1 MKDPHN
7 YRAVGWSMVV
17 VAGSL
22 AITGL
27 LVLAIGQ
34 DAYFSDKILKHKQ
47 AEFKEMKEMESQL
60 KDQSTELDEKLEADA
75 TQSGMFILATYLE

>member
-7 YRAVGWSMVV
+7 YRAVGWAMVA

-22 AITGL
+22 AIIGL
-27 LVLAIGQ
+27 IVLAIGQ
-34 DAYFSDKILKHKQ
+34 DPYFSDKILKHKQ

-60 KDQSTELDEKLEADA
+60 KNQTVELDEKLQVNAS
-75 TQSGMFILATYLE
+75 QSGMFILATYLE

>member
-22 AITGL
+22 AVIGL
-27 LVLAIGQ
+27 LVLILY
-34 DAYFSDKILKHKQ
+34 DEPFFSDTIMKNKEK
-47 AEFKEMKEMESQL
+47 EFEERKKLEMES
-60 KDQSTELDEKLEADA
+60 ELDRTEFNASANSLVFKN
-75 TQSGMFILATYLE
+75 IL

>member
-7 YRAVGWSMVV
+7 FRAVGWSMVV

-22 AITGL
+22 AIIGL

-34 DAYFSDKILKHKQ
+34 DPYFSDKILKQKQ
-47 AEFKEMKEMESQL
+47 AEFKEMNEMEL
-60 KDQSTELDEKLEADA
+60 KMKNQSVELDEKLRINAV
-75 TQSGMFILATYLE
+75 QSGMFILASYLE

>member
-22 AITGL
+22 AIIGL

-34 DAYFSDKILKHKQ
+34 DPYFSDKILKQKQ
-47 AEFKEMKEMESQL
+47 AEFEEMQESEPQL
-60 KDQSTELDEKLEADA
+60 KNQSLEMNEKSDTA
-75 TQSGMFILATYLE
+75 QSGMFILATYLQ